1 MNNLYLWLDNN
12 VLETFEN
19 VSDIKFDG
27 VDITFL
33 SNDTDVELKGMRASI
48 LVAPDEVNIT
58 QDNYKEYLLEPNN
71 VKEPT
76 VEELNK
82 KIEEL
87 TKLLETTMNNN

>member
-12 VLETFEN
+12 VSEIFEN

-33 SNDTDVELKGMRASI
+33 SNDTDVEFKGIRASI
-48 LVAPDEVNIT
+48 LVAPNEVNIT

>member
-1 MNNLYLWLDNN
+1 MNNLYIWFNDSIS
-12 VLETFEN
+12 ETFEN

-33 SNDTDVELKGMRASI
+33 SNDTDVELKGVGASI
-48 LVAPDEVNIT
+48 LVAPEEVTIT
-58 QDNYKEYLLEPNN
+58 KDNYKEYLLEPNN

-76 VEELNK
+76 AEELNK

-87 TKLLETTMNNN
+87 TKLLETTMNKN

>member
-1 MNNLYLWLDNN
+1 MNNLYLWLDNSIS
-12 VLETFEN
+12 ETFEN
-19 VSDIKFDG
+19 VSDIKFNG

-33 SNDTDVELKGMRASI
+33 SNGTDVEFKGVRASI
-48 LVAPDEVNIT
+48 LVAPEEVTIT
-58 QDNYKEYLLEPNN
+58 KDNYKEYLLEPNN

-87 TKLLETTMNNN
+87 TKLLETTMNKN

>member
-1 MNNLYLWLDNN
+1 MNNLYLWFNDSI
-12 VLETFEN
+12 LEIFEN

-27 VDITFL
+27 VDLTFL
-33 SNDTDVELKGMRASI
+33 SNGTEVEIKGVKVCI
-48 LVAPDEVNIT
+48 LVAPKKDTIT

-87 TKLLETTMNNN
+87 TKLLKDTVSDK

>member
-19 VSDIKFDG
+19 VSDIKFDS

-48 LVAPDEVNIT
+48 LVAPDEVTIT
-58 QDNYKEYLLEPNN
+58 KDNYKEYLLEPNN

>member
-19 VSDIKFDG
+19 VLDIKFDG

-33 SNDTDVELKGMRASI
+33 SNDTDVELKGVGASI
-48 LVAPDEVNIT
+48 LVAPNEVNIT